1 MTSNSDPSEL
11 QGEGDYDAARRYN
24 DATKR
29 FVDSGAVPQAAHDAA
44 PQTPEQ
50 AQELEAAELEA
61 AKHAKGEDPQVHR
74 PDNLLARA
82 NARKK
87 APPIE
92 DEGADPVGDG
102 HSDADFAAQLSPPAN
117 SSPAPRKAIP

>member
-24 DATKR
+24 NATKR

-44 PQTPEQ
+44 PETPEQ
-50 AQELEAAELEA
+50 AQQLEEAELEA

-74 PDNLLARA
+74 PDNLLARPDV
-82 NARKK
+82 RKK
-87 APPIE
+87 APPVE
-92 DEGADPVGDG
+92 DEVADPAADG
-102 HSDADFAAQLSPPAN
+102 HSDADLAAQLSPPAN
-117 SSPAPRKAIP
+117 SSPAPSKTIP